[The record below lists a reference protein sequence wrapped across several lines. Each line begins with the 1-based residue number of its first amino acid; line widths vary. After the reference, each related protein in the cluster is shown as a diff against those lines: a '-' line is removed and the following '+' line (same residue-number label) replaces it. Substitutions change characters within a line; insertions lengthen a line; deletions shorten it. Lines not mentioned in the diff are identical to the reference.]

1 MRQPEWLGSAISIG
15 LFAGLAAASWGL
27 NEFLQRARLDAAS
40 LRNEGPNAIIEKP
53 QITRSDDQGQPQYL
67 LQAQRIT
74 FIERDDR
81 SLLERPVIVSL
92 TAAKPRTVLQ
102 ADQAEVSDQ
111 QNRVELLGNVVIQ
124 KDPFKSQPAARIDT
138 SRATVLIR
146 EELVTTDAL
155 VSVQRGLSTLQG
167 IGMRLDQKT
176 QRVDIISESRMIVP
190 KEQKK

>member
-1 MRQPEWLGSAISIG
+1 MRQPEWLGNAISIG
-15 LFAGLAAASWGL
+15 LFAGLAVASWGL
-27 NEFLQRARLDAAS
+27 NEFLQQARRDAAS
-40 LRNEGPNAIIEKP
+40 LRKEGPNAIIEKP
-53 QITRSDDQGQPQYL
+53 QIIRSDDQGQPQYL

-81 SLLERPVIVSL
+81 SLLERPVITSL
-92 TAAKPRTVLQ
+92 TTAKPRTVLQ
-102 ADQAEVSDQ
+102 ADRAEVSDQ

-124 KDPFKSQPAARIDT
+124 KDPFNSQPAARIDT

-146 EELVTTDAL
+146 EELVTTDAP